1 MSGNPFAQFAAGSTN
16 AADDG
21 GWFTTR
27 RPGRDDGA
35 IRNAARKAEEV
46 RKNKNRRG
54 GGGGKGRGGGGGA
67 KKKGGARGGRRR
79 ASSSSS
85 ESDVSFDDDDDDEDD
100 FIVQSDDEESVQGSD
115 DEDVWDSELE
125 DEDDSFDGKKKKL
138 KKEGGSKSK
147 AKVGKKKKKTAA
159 AVTGGARGARAATRN
174 NNKWKPSS
182 INSGQY
188 NDVEELDEETPP
200 RGRVNGPRRVK
211 QSKPVVLDGDSDDG
225 ESEDDIYKQDDN
237 VSSPEVQE
245 VTKAKA
251 TTSKY
256 FIQNKK
262 NDSDTEEEEKKED
275 DVVATTLSI
284 KTTNGRKNGGA
295 KKRRG
300 VFDDSDDSDG
310 DLAAA
315 NSKRNHDNLEDSD
328 DDVGLNDTPAKPS
341 KQQISAEDYV
351 SDDDEAVAL
360 AAAVKE
366 SLKEDTRKRLKKKTK
381 TQKSSLEAIGIV
393 KKAKAKKVSPVY
405 KVDSDEDKE
414 SDNVPG
420 DEDEDD
426 IYAVVDEEEQTAA
439 QVLKEANAL
448 SSKIVKIV
456 GEWCGGEG
464 QAKGLIVGEGAM
476 SFGGGGKSKGIS
488 QGNVIDQWISNETMK
503 EIMPSVDLAE
513 YQLLGVNWMAL
524 LNRLTFGSGKGK
536 KRGNKIGGMNVNG
549 ILADEMGLGK
559 TVQTIAFL
567 AWLNYQNGG
576 FIGKGANSPIELDDD
591 DDDVLIEDTTPQPT
605 SERRPHLIVVPA
617 SVLSNWM
624 NEFKK
629 FAPHMNVVKYYG
641 TQNERQEIQEDMRR
655 WLPGSKVK
663 DPLDVVLT
671 TFSYFSSEKGDDRS
685 FLRKFKFD
693 YLVVDEGHTLKN
705 PKGLRYKNLNKF
717 SSTHRL
723 LLTGTPVQNSP
734 KELMSLLCFLM
745 PLFDTKAKS
754 SKRKGEYDDDGD
766 GNDGGERMLEYFVHL
781 EGGGAG
787 SDETAYRKLK
797 QLFAPFVLRRKKDDV
812 LSQIM
817 PPKTRKVELVPMDE
831 ATQSTYDSIL
841 ANHVK
846 SKASIDF
853 VKQKH
858 LFTELRKAANH
869 PLLLR
874 TRHLDEADTDKLA
887 HMLMKYGYFGYED
900 SLTLKKVTEELEKFS
915 DYDVHCA
922 AVTLIEENPE
932 RQPHLEQYT
941 LLVDDLFCSPK
952 FVRLRTLLPELVGK
966 GHRILLFS
974 QWTRVL
980 DLMHNLLES
989 LDMKFMRLDG
999 STAVNE
1005 RQEMIDT
1012 FTEDSSIPIFL
1023 LSTRAGGMGLNLT
1036 AADVCILHDLDF
1048 NPFNDRQAEDRCH
1061 RIGQKKPVTI
1071 LKMVTRGTVDEAIYS
1086 LQERKERMNEAI
1098 MDEKGAKK
1106 KNDDNE
1112 AIVEIMKGA
1121 VDQYLKSPKKA
1132 SAKAS
1137 SATKSE
1143 TIEII

>member
-1 MSGNPFAQFAAGSTN
+1 
-16 AADDG
+16 
-21 GWFTTR
+21 
-27 RPGRDDGA
+27 
-35 IRNAARKAEEV
+35 
-46 RKNKNRRG
+46 
-54 GGGGKGRGGGGGA
+54 
-67 KKKGGARGGRRR
+67 
-79 ASSSSS
+79 
-85 ESDVSFDDDDDDEDD
+85 
-100 FIVQSDDEESVQGSD
+100 
-115 DEDVWDSELE
+115 
-125 DEDDSFDGKKKKL
+125 
-138 KKEGGSKSK
+138 
-147 AKVGKKKKKTAA
+147 
-159 AVTGGARGARAATRN
+159 
-174 NNKWKPSS
+174 
-182 INSGQY
+182 
-188 NDVEELDEETPP
+188 
-200 RGRVNGPRRVK
+200 
-211 QSKPVVLDGDSDDG
+211 
-225 ESEDDIYKQDDN
+225 
-237 VSSPEVQE
+237 
-245 VTKAKA
+245 
-251 TTSKY
+251 
-256 FIQNKK
+256 
-262 NDSDTEEEEKKED
+262 
-275 DVVATTLSI
+275 
-284 KTTNGRKNGGA
+284 
-295 KKRRG
+295 
-300 VFDDSDDSDG
+300 
-310 DLAAA
+310 
-315 NSKRNHDNLEDSD
+315 
-328 DDVGLNDTPAKPS
+328 
-341 KQQISAEDYV
+341 
-351 SDDDEAVAL
+351 
-360 AAAVKE
+360 
-366 SLKEDTRKRLKKKTK
+366 
-381 TQKSSLEAIGIV
+381 
-393 KKAKAKKVSPVY
+393 
-405 KVDSDEDKE
+405 
-414 SDNVPG
+414 
-420 DEDEDD
+420 
-426 IYAVVDEEEQTAA
+426 
-439 QVLKEANAL
+439 
-448 SSKIVKIV
+448 
-456 GEWCGGEG
+456 
-464 QAKGLIVGEGAM
+464 
-476 SFGGGGKSKGIS
+476 
-488 QGNVIDQWISNETMK
+488 MK

-513 YQLLGVNWMAL
+513 YQLLGVNWMA
-524 LNRLTFGSGKGK
+524 
-536 KRGNKIGGMNVNG
+536 GNKIGGMNVNG
-549 ILADEMGLGK
+549 ILADEMGLG
-559 TVQTIAFL
+559 
-567 AWLNYQNGG
+567 N
-576 FIGKGANSPIELDDD
+576 
-591 DDDVLIEDTTPQPT
+591 TTPQPT

-887 HMLMKYGYFGYED
+887 HLLMKYGYFGYED

-1143 TIEII
+1143 TIKII